1 MDNERR
7 KDIAERCLNFGVM
20 VVQHAVTL
28 PKTDVGRILVR
39 QFVRSG
45 TSVGA
50 NVEEAIGGQS
60 RKDFAGKLAIA
71 YKEARETRYWLSL
84 LKDTKYISQEKFDET
99 CNYCEEITRIVAKI
113 QKTTRDNS

>member
-50 NVEEAIGGQS
+50 NVEEAQDAAS
-60 RKDFAGKLAIA
+60 KKDFINKMSIALREAEETQYWMRLMSKIGVNSNIFVRVFRECQEICAIL
-71 YKEARETRYWLSL
+71 TV
-84 LKDTKYISQEKFDET
+84 
-99 CNYCEEITRIVAKI
+99 IVKNAK
-113 QKTTRDNS
+113 K